1 MTAHRQAIKLALADQ
16 TMNGEHPQ
24 LKLLMLTIQGTLC
37 VDANASAVGQIELS
51 SRLK

>member
-24 LKLLMLTIQGTLC
+24 LKLPMLLIPGSLC
-37 VDANASAVGQIELS
+37 VEADAHAVGQIELS
-51 SRLK
+51 WRLK